1 MPESACRSWQ
11 SGRRRAPS
19 RSAAGRHS
27 PISARPSPSGS
38 ESGSA
43 VAGRRSFRTWSHD
56 RMAIDPRPGDT
67 PADDRVLVVLR
78 ERAFAAME
86 RAYAPYSNFRV
97 GAALLAS
104 DGSISEGCNVENA
117 AYPAG
122 ICAERGAVSAA
133 VARGNRSFET
143 IMIATEADQPTP
155 PCGMC
160 RQVLE
165 EFSPHLIV
173 VSATRDGREA
183 RWTLD
188 ELLPKAF
195 TPHSLDRR

>member
-1 MPESACRSWQ
+1 MPAAKATETES
-11 SGRRRAPS
+11 
-19 RSAAGRHS
+19 SADHQ
-27 PISARPSPSGS
+27 
-38 ESGSA
+38 
-43 VAGRRSFRTWSHD
+43 
-56 RMAIDPRPGDT
+56 M
-67 PADDRVLVVLR
+67 VVLK

-104 DGSISEGCNVENA
+104 DGSVTEGCNVENA
-117 AYPAG
+117 SYPAG
-122 ICAERGAVSAA
+122 LCAERCAIGAA
-133 VARGNRSFET
+133 VARGERSFEA
-143 IMIATEADQPTP
+143 IVIATDAEEPTP
-155 PCGMC
+155 PCGIC

-173 VSATRDGREA
+173 VSCTRAGGEA

-195 TPHSLDRR
+195 TPRSLQRR

>member
-1 MPESACRSWQ
+1 MTVPERLGAEP
-11 SGRRRAPS
+11 PS
-19 RSAAGRHS
+19 D
-27 PISARPSPSGS
+27 
-38 ESGSA
+38 E
-43 VAGRRSFRTWSHD
+43 RTV
-56 RMAIDPRPGDT
+56 T
-67 PADDRVLVVLR
+67 VLR

-117 AYPAG
+117 AFPSG
-122 ICAERGAVSAA
+122 ICAERGAVAAA

-143 IMIATEADQPTP
+143 MLVATEADEPTP

-165 EFSPHLIV
+165 EFSPHLLV
-173 VSATRDGREA
+173 VSVTRGGREA

-195 TPHSLDRR
+195 TPNSLGRR